1 MLRSQHHASYFSNW
15 HVAIEGDF
23 YLLTL
28 NAEKYNLCTR
38 LYRTAMNSLIIL
50 LHSLCHCPAVTMT
63 MWMSFSLILSLSQFS
78 PC

>member
-28 NAEKYNLCTR
+28 MPRNPTLVPKIQKATLT
-38 LYRTAMNSLIIL
+38 
-50 LHSLCHCPAVTMT
+50 V
-63 MWMSFSLILSLSQFS
+63 
-78 PC
+78 

>member
-28 NAEKYNLCTR
+28 NAEKYNPSAENLK
-38 LYRTAMNSLIIL
+38 SDFD
-50 LHSLCHCPAVTMT
+50 SVKMT
-63 MWMSFSLILSLSQFS
+63 PDRKSVV
-78 PC
+78 